1 MKLTLKHT
9 VAAVALTFISGVAMA
24 AEHVVEMKNSSAD
37 GAMVFEPGFVKAE
50 PGDTVKFDLVDPAH
64 NSVSVEVPEGAEG
77 WQGAMNEGITVTL
90 NEEGVY
96 VYKCT
101 PHAALNMA
109 GVIQVGEA
117 VNYDSAKAAVDELTA
132 AAATNKDR
140 LTGYFEQVQK

>member
-9 VAAVALTFISGVAMA
+9 VAAVALALISGVAMA
-24 AEHVVEMKNSSAD
+24 AEHVVEMKNSGAE

-50 PGDTVKFDLVDPAH
+50 PGDTVKFVLVDPAH

-96 VYKCT
+96 VYKCP

-117 VNYDSAKAAVDELTA
+117 VNYDAAKAAVDKLTA

-140 LTGYFEQVQK
+140 LTGYFEQVEQ

>member
-1 MKLTLKHT
+1 MQLKLKQTL
-9 VAAVALTFISGVAMA
+9 AALAITAFSSGVFA
-24 AEHVVEMKNSSAD
+24 AEHVVEMKNAGAD

-50 PGDTVKFDLVDPAH
+50 PGDTVKFVLVGQAH
-64 NSVSVEVPEGAEG
+64 NSATVAVPEGASG
-77 WQGAMNEGITVTL
+77 WQGGINEEITVTL
-90 NEEGVY
+90 DEEGVY

-117 VNYDSAKAAVDELTA
+117 TNYDSAKAAVAELTA

-140 LTGYFEQVQK
+140 LEKYFANVTQ

>member
-1 MKLTLKHT
+1 MKLTFKNGL
-9 VAAVALTFISGVAMA
+9 AAVALTLASSLAMA
-24 AEHVVEMKNSSAD
+24 AEHVVEMKNSGAD

-50 PGDTVKFDLVDPAH
+50 PGDTIKFVLVDPAH

-77 WQGAMNEGITVTL
+77 WQGAMNQEITVTL

-109 GVIQVGEA
+109 GVIQVGEPT
-117 VNYDSAKAAVDELTA
+117 NYDAAEAAVQELTA

-140 LTGYFEQVQK
+140 LVGYFEQVEQ

>member
-1 MKLTLKHT
+1 MKMTFKNGL
-9 VAAVALTFISGVAMA
+9 VAVALTLASSVVMA
-24 AEHVVEMKNSSAD
+24 AEHVVEMKNSGAD
-37 GAMVFEPGFVKAE
+37 GTLVFEPGFVKAE
-50 PGDTVKFDLVDPAH
+50 PGDTVKFVLVDPAH

-77 WQGAMNEGITVTL
+77 WQGAMNEGISVTL

-117 VNYDSAKAAVDELTA
+117 TNYESAKTAVDELTA

-140 LTGYFEQVQK
+140 LVGYFDQVKK

>member
-1 MKLTLKHT
+1 MKMTFKHGL
-9 VAAVALTFISGVAMA
+9 VAVALTLVSSVALA
-24 AEHVVEMKNSSAD
+24 AEHVVEMKNSGAD

-50 PGDTVKFDLVDPAH
+50 PGDTVKFVLVDPAH
-64 NSVSVEVPEGAEG
+64 NSVSVEVPEGADG
-77 WQGAMNEGITVTL
+77 WQGAMNEGISVTL

-109 GVIQVGEA
+109 GVIQVVEA
-117 VNYDSAKAAVDELTA
+117 VNYESAKTAVDELTA

-140 LTGYFEQVQK
+140 LVGYFDQVKK